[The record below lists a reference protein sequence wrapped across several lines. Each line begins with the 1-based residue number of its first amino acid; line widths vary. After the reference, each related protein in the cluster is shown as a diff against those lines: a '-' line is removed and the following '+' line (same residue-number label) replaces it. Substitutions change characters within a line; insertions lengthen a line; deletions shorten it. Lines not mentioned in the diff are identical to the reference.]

1 MLPTTL
7 TLIGPAPTKHRNM
20 DYRTLG
26 ASKLLVSAVGL
37 GCNNFGIRCD
47 FEQTRAV
54 VHKAFDLGITLFDTA
69 DSYGRRGGSETL
81 LGQIL
86 GCRRKEVVLAT
97 KFGMAMDDI
106 GALKGASRGYVVT
119 AVEAS
124 LRRLQTDWID
134 LYQLH
139 RPDPTVPI
147 DETLR
152 ALDDLLR
159 QGKVRHIGSSNFSG
173 KEVMEA
179 DQTARRGDLHGFIS
193 AQNEYSILRRAVEQ
207 EAIPAMVACGVGLLP
222 YLPLAS
228 GLLTGKYRRE
238 DIPPGTRLATPRP
251 HEAAFRDAADWSLI
265 GALERYCKERGRSLL
280 ELAISWL
287 LAQPVVASVIA
298 GATKPEQLEQNAA
311 AAQWRL
317 TEGELADIDR
327 LCALG
332 SAPAQGW
339 GQGAL

>member
-1 MLPTTL
+1 
-7 TLIGPAPTKHRNM
+7 M

-26 ASKLLVSAVGL
+26 TSGLLVSAVGL

-47 FEQTRAV
+47 LEQTRAV
-54 VHKAFDLGITLFDTA
+54 VDRALDLGITLFDTA

-86 GCRRKEVVLAT
+86 GSRRKQVVLAT
-97 KFGMAMDDI
+97 KFGTAMDDE
-106 GALKGASRGYVVT
+106 GALKGASRRYIMM

-139 RPDPTVPI
+139 HPDPTTPI

-152 ALDDLLR
+152 ALDDLVR

-173 KEVMEA
+173 SQLTEA
-179 DQTARRGDLHGFIS
+179 DDTARRADLHAFVS
-193 AQNEYSILRRAVEQ
+193 AQSEYSILRRAVERD
-207 EAIPAMVACGVGLLP
+207 AIPAMVACGVGLLP
-222 YLPLAS
+222 YFPLAS

-251 HEAAFRDAADWSLI
+251 HESAVLAAANWKLIDALD
-265 GALERYCKERGRSLL
+265 RYCRECGRSLL

-287 LAQPVVASVIA
+287 LSKPVVASVIA
-298 GATKPEQLEQNAA
+298 GATRPEQLEQNVA
-311 AAQWRL
+311 AAQWTL
-317 TEGELADIDR
+317 SKDELADIDG
-327 LCALG
+327 LCALAG
-332 SAPAQGW
+332 APA
-339 GQGAL
+339 